1 MFKEQIQFESEVNK
15 INPLVANPGKI
26 ILSNMCLYYKPFN
39 NLENEKQILKIKLKN
54 IKYVIKR
61 RYHLKK
67 VGCEIVFDENMSDG
81 DLNLDTRQ
89 LPYLYLTFEDEQM
102 RDEFYSRLV
111 NGQKDKLVNLNNFTQ
126 VKIPTASREN
136 KNGIYNLCDF

>member
-39 NLENEKQILKIKLKN
+39 NLDNERQILKIKLKN

-67 VGCEIVFDENMSDG
+67 VGCEIVFDNENMADSP
-81 DLNLDTRQ
+81 LDTRH
-89 LPYLYLTFEDEQM
+89 LPYLYLNFEDEQQ

-111 NGQKDKLVNLNNFTQ
+111 VGQKDKLVNLNNFSQ
-126 VKIPTASREN
+126 VSFSIKWHFNFSAVKCS
-136 KNGIYNLCDF
+136 